1 MLNIRKK
8 ADQAVHAVEGQR
20 WLDQPGYRLERAMAM
35 GFNLLG
41 AHGRRLQNLL
51 HGTWLGHP
59 IHPAL
64 TDIPMGAWTA
74 ALILDGADVLNPR
87 SRGVAQAADIA
98 VGIGIVGGL
107 GAAVTGATDWQY
119 THDTARRVGLT
130 HGVLNASALGL
141 YLVSWRDRRRGRHAR
156 GRGTGLLGYLLAST
170 AGFLGGDL
178 VFRHRVGVDRS
189 ETSLEPRE
197 FVPVM
202 IAAELAS
209 DEPRRVN
216 HQGVTVVLVRRGPHV
231 YAVGEQCSHL
241 AAPMS
246 EGWLYRG
253 DLVCPWHG
261 SCFDLESGA
270 PVNGPATAPLA
281 CYETRIRDGHIEI
294 RRQPHV
300 EADSDESKY
309 ATAVVSR

>member
-1 MLNIRKK
+1 
-8 ADQAVHAVEGQR
+8 
-20 WLDQPGYRLERAMAM
+20 
-35 GFNLLG
+35 
-41 AHGRRLQNLL
+41 
-51 HGTWLGHP
+51 
-59 IHPAL
+59 
-64 TDIPMGAWTA
+64 MGAWTA
-74 ALILDGADVLNPR
+74 ALILDGADLLSPH
-87 SRGVAQAADIA
+87 SRGLAQ
-98 VGIGIVGGL
+98 
-107 GAAVTGATDWQY
+107 AAVTGATDWQY
-119 THDTARRVGLT
+119 THDTARHVGLT

-141 YLVSWRDRRRGRHAR
+141 YLVSWRDRRRGRSAR
-156 GRGTGLLGYLLAST
+156 GRGIGLLGLLLASS
-170 AGFLGGDL
+170 AGLLGGDL

-202 IAAELAS
+202 MAAELAS

-216 HQGVTVVLVRRGPHV
+216 HENVTVVLVRRGPQV
-231 YAVGEQCSHL
+231 YAVGELCSHL

-281 CYETRIRDGHIEI
+281 CYQTRIRGGHIEI

-300 EADSDESKY
+300 ESDSDESKY

>member
-1 MLNIRKK
+1 
-8 ADQAVHAVEGQR
+8 
-20 WLDQPGYRLERAMAM
+20 MAT

-41 AHGRRLQNLL
+41 GQGRRLQNVL

-59 IHPAL
+59 IHPAM
-64 TDIPMGAWTA
+64 TDIPIGAWTA
-74 ALILDGADVLNPR
+74 GLVLDGIDVLTPR
-87 SRGVAQAADIA
+87 SRGFGRAAETA
-98 VGIGIVGGL
+98 VGVGVVGGL
-107 GAAVTGATDWQY
+107 GAALTGATDWQY
-119 THDTARRVGLT
+119 THDTARRVGLA
-130 HGVLNASALGL
+130 HGVLNVSALGL
-141 YLVSWRDRRRGRHAR
+141 YLVSLRNRRRGRTAW
-156 GRGTGLLGYLLAST
+156 GRGTGVLGYLLASA

-178 VFRHRVGVDRS
+178 VFRHRIGVDRS
-189 ETSLEPRE
+189 ETSLQPRE

-202 IAAELAS
+202 ADAELPPGR
-209 DEPRRVN
+209 PRRV
-216 HQGVTVVLVRRGPHV
+216 HHDGVTVVLVRREQKV
-231 YAVGEQCSHL
+231 YAVGERCSHL

-281 CYETRIRDGHIEI
+281 RYETRINDGHIEI

-300 EADSDESKY
+300 ESEFDDSKY

>member
-1 MLNIRKK
+1 MFSVRKV
-8 ADQAVHAVEGQR
+8 ADRVVHSIEGQR
-20 WLDQPGYRLERAMAM
+20 WLDGIGYSLEKTMAL

-41 AHGRRLQNLL
+41 ARGRALQSLL

-64 TDIPMGAWTA
+64 TDVPLGAWTT
-74 ALILDGADVLNPR
+74 ALVLDGIDAITPR
-87 SRGVAQAADIA
+87 STSLGRAANIA
-98 VGIGIVGGL
+98 VDVGILGGV
-107 GAAVTGATDWQY
+107 GAATTGATDWQY
-119 THDTARRVGLT
+119 THDTARRVGLV

-141 YLVSWRDRRRGRHAR
+141 YVASSRFRRRGMTGR
-156 GRGTGLLGYLLAST
+156 GRVTGVLGYLLAAAS
-170 AGFLGGDL
+170 GHLGGDL
-178 VFRHRVGVDRS
+178 VYHHRIGVDRS

-197 FVPVM
+197 FVAV
-202 IAAELAS
+202 IASDDLPA
-209 DEPRRVN
+209 DEPRRVR
-216 HQGVTVVLVRRGPHV
+216 HDGVGVVLVRRGDDI
-231 YAVGEQCSHL
+231 YAVGEHCSHL

-253 DLVCPWHG
+253 ELVCPWHG

-281 CYETRIRDGHIEI
+281 CYETRVNDGHIEI
-294 RRQPHV
+294 RRKPHV
-300 EADSDESKY
+300 EADSERAKY

>member
-1 MLNIRKK
+1 
-8 ADQAVHAVEGQR
+8 
-20 WLDQPGYRLERAMAM
+20 MAL

-41 AHGRRLQNLL
+41 ERGRRMQSLL

-64 TDIPMGAWTA
+64 TDIPLGAWTT
-74 ALILDGADVLNPR
+74 ALVLDGLDVITPR
-87 SRGVAQAADIA
+87 SSGLGRAANISIG
-98 VGIGIVGGL
+98 VGILGGI
-107 GAAVTGATDWQY
+107 GAAVTGAADWQY
-119 THDTARRVGLT
+119 THDTARRVGLV

-141 YLVSWRDRRRGRHAR
+141 YLASWSLRRRGESAR
-156 GRGTGLLGYLLAST
+156 GRGAGVLGYLLAAT
-170 AGFLGGDL
+170 AVYLGGDL
-178 VFRHRVGVDRS
+178 VYRHRIGVDRS

-202 IAAELAS
+202 ATADLAP
-209 DEPRRVN
+209 DEPRRVR
-216 HQGVTVVLVRRGPHV
+216 HDGVAVVLVRRGEKV

-241 AAPMS
+241 SAPMS

-281 CYETRIRDGHIEI
+281 CYETRIQDGHIEI

-300 EADSDESKY
+300 QTDSDRTKY

>member
-1 MLNIRKK
+1 M
-8 ADQAVHAVEGQR
+8 
-20 WLDQPGYRLERAMAM
+20 
-35 GFNLLG
+35 
-41 AHGRRLQNLL
+41 
-51 HGTWLGHP
+51 
-59 IHPAL
+59 

-74 ALILDGADVLNPR
+74 ALILDGADLLSPR
-87 SRGVAQAADIA
+87 SRGLAQAADIA
-98 VGIGIVGGL
+98 VGVGIVGGF

-119 THDTARRVGLT
+119 THDTARHVGLT

-141 YLVSWRDRRRGRHAR
+141 YLVSCRDRRRGRSAR
-156 GRGTGLLGYLLAST
+156 GRGIGLLGLLLASS
-170 AGFLGGDL
+170 AGLLGGDL

-202 IAAELAS
+202 MAAELAS

-216 HQGVTVVLVRRGPHV
+216 HENVTVVLVRRGPQV
-231 YAVGEQCSHL
+231 YAVGELCSHL

-281 CYETRIRDGHIEI
+281 CYQTRIRGGHIEI
-294 RRQPHV
+294 RRQPYV
-300 EADSDESKY
+300 ESDSDESKY

>member
-1 MLNIRKK
+1 MITVRNAADK
-8 ADQAVHAVEGQR
+8 AIHAVEGQR
-20 WLDQPGYRLERAMAM
+20 WLDKPGYQVERAMATA
-35 GFNLLG
+35 FNLLG
-41 AHGRRLQNLL
+41 ARGRKLQNFL

-64 TDIPMGAWTA
+64 TDIPMGAWTL
-74 ALILDGADVLNPR
+74 ALILDGVDVVTPRSLRMRGSADV
-87 SRGVAQAADIA
+87 A
-98 VGIGIVGGL
+98 VGIGIVGGI

-130 HGVLNASALGL
+130 HGILNGSGLAL
-141 YLVSWRDRRRGRHAR
+141 YLISLHNRRNGKISR
-156 GRGTGLLGYLLAST
+156 GRGVGAVGYLLALT

-178 VFRHRVGVDRS
+178 VFHHRVGVDRS

-197 FVPVM
+197 FVPV
-202 IAAELAS
+202 LAS
-209 DEPRRVN
+209 SELVGDVPHLVRYD
-216 HQGVTVVLVRRGPHV
+216 GVSVVLVSRDGVVH
-231 YAVGEQCSHL
+231 AVGAHCSHL
-241 AAPMS
+241 SAPMS

-281 CYETRIRDGHIEI
+281 LYETRVNHGQIEI
-294 RRQPHV
+294 RRRPHV
-300 EADSDESKY
+300 ETHSEQEKY

>member
-1 MLNIRKK
+1 MFSVRSI
-8 ADQAVHAVEGQR
+8 ADGAVHAVEGQR
-20 WLDQPGYRLERAMAM
+20 WLDQLGYKLERTMAL

-41 AHGRRLQNLL
+41 GRGRRTQSLL

-64 TDIPMGAWTA
+64 TDIPLGAWTT
-74 ALILDGADVLNPR
+74 ALVLDGLDVVTPR
-87 SRGVAQAADIA
+87 PTGLGRAANISVG
-98 VGIGIVGGL
+98 VGILGGI

-119 THDTARRVGLT
+119 THDTARRVGLV

-141 YLVSWRDRRRGRHAR
+141 YVASWRFRKRGESAR
-156 GRGTGLLGYLLAST
+156 GRGAGALGYLLAAT
-170 AGFLGGDL
+170 AGYLGGDL
-178 VFRHRVGVDRS
+178 VYHHRIGVDRT

-202 IAAELAS
+202 ATDDLAS
-209 DEPRRVN
+209 DEPRQVR
-216 HQGVTVVLVRRGPHV
+216 HDGVAVVLVRHGEKV
-231 YAVGEQCSHL
+231 YALGEQCSHL

-261 SCFDLESGA
+261 SCFDLESGV

-281 CYETRIRDGHIEI
+281 RYEARIHDGHIEI

-300 EADSDESKY
+300 QTDSDRTKY